1 MEVGGYVRHLITG
14 KIYKILEIF
23 YLSEELNIK
32 YFKTGKFT
40 GFNSYEQFEYKYS
53 SNIKE
58 LIQEGDIIKWKTK
71 DNSYY
76 GINEVIKRLETGE
89 KLGIYPEEYDFLLPI
104 EDIEIEA
111 ILTKEKFENNC
122 YEINQS

>member
-1 MEVGGYVRHLITG
+1 MEVEGYVRQLITG

-76 GINEVIKRLETGE
+76 GINEVIKRL
-89 KLGIYPEEYDFLLPI
+89 KGILCGNKGTSCPDQLAKALEEMK
-104 EDIEIEA
+104 
-111 ILTKEKFENNC
+111 TK
-122 YEINQS
+122 

>member
-1 MEVGGYVRHLITG
+1 MEVGGYVRHLTTG
-14 KIYKILEIF
+14 KIYKI
-23 YLSEELNIK
+23 
-32 YFKTGKFT
+32 
-40 GFNSYEQFEYKYS
+40 FEYKYS

-89 KLGIYPEEYDFLLPI
+89 NLGVYAEEYDFLLPI

-111 ILTKEKFENNC
+111 ILTKEKFENDC